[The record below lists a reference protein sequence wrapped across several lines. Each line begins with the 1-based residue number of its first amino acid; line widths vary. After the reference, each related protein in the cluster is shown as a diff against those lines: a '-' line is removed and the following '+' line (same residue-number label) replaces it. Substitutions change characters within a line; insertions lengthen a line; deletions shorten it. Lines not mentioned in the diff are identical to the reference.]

1 MMVSVL
7 NENDIKREIK
17 EGGKR
22 HLLGKNAN

>member
-22 HLLGKNAN
+22 YLLGKNAN